1 LQIFAEKIG
10 NLKQLCFF
18 SVNSSNFAGFLEK
31 KLPNFG
37 YYKMGGKKKKKKNP
51 DWEPAILWG
60 RILANL

>member
-1 LQIFAEKIG
+1 LQIFAEIKG

-31 KLPNFG
+31 NCLILDITKW
-37 YYKMGGKKKKKKNP
+37 GGEGQKKTP

-60 RILANL
+60 RIFAIL